1 MDVLKAETVA
11 EHRAVESAMPLMK
24 QDVSFEEYRWFLEK
38 MWGFLAPIEDQLWLI
53 EALPEAVP
61 DISSRW
67 KAPLLYADLR
77 ACGLRLRD
85 IEKLPH
91 CKQPPP
97 TQDLASALG
106 YLYVVE
112 GSTLGGQILM
122 RQLGS
127 RLGVTAESGAAY
139 LSSYGTDVGRNWNRF
154 RDSMRAAVRT
164 EDEVDQVVS
173 AAHETF
179 ESLLNWL
186 EFAPGCSND
195 GV

>member
-1 MDVLKAETVA
+1 MN
-11 EHRAVESAMPLMK
+11 
-24 QDVSFEEYRWFLEK
+24 
-38 MWGFLAPIEDQLWLI
+38 
-53 EALPEAVP
+53 
-61 DISSRW
+61 
-67 KAPLLYADLR
+67 
-77 ACGLRLRD
+77 
-85 IEKLPH
+85 
-91 CKQPPP
+91 
-97 TQDLASALG
+97 LASALG